1 VSGGRL
7 EHAVAA
13 FLRQEFGASVAA
25 IIGFVDILIEDARRH
40 DLADVVPDL
49 ERMRE
54 AGVQLSA
61 LIAKA
66 VETARGDEGGIARLR
81 HDLRTPLNA
90 IKGYGELLVEEA
102 RDCGQGALLIDLGK
116 VLDLADR
123 LLGEVDRMVEVVAA
137 PPVEIVGNVLQT
149 IKPLGDSE
157 VADPSSIAS
166 RILVV
171 DDNASNRDLLS
182 RRLQREGYRVT
193 SAEGGASALAMIA
206 AEGFDLVLLDL
217 MMPGM
222 SGFEVLSRLKAD
234 GGTRH
239 IPVIMISAL
248 DELDST
254 VRCIEAG
261 AEDYLPKPFNPVLLR
276 ARINACLEKKRLLD
290 ELDSTVRCIE
300 AGAEDYLPKPFN
312 PVLLRARINACLEK
326 KRLLDELHA
335 EKERSEALL
344 LNILPRTIVERMRL
358 GETAIADRI
367 AEATVLFSDLVDFT
381 LLSATLSPE
390 ETVKLLSLLFSQFE
404 DLAVRHGLETIK
416 TIGDGYMVTG
426 GILERQPNAAV
437 AVAEMGLSMLEVVE
451 RAGRAIDKKLQLRI
465 GVHTGGPIVAGVLG
479 THKIAYDVWGDTVNI
494 AKRME
499 SYGLP
504 GQIHVSAATRRLLGD
519 AFRFEPRGL
528 LDVKGKGSMETYFVY
543 RRG

>member
-7 EHAVAA
+7 EHAIAA
-13 FLRQEFGASVAA
+13 FLREEFGASVAA
-25 IIGFVDILIEDARRH
+25 VIGFVDILVEDARRH
-40 DLADVVPDL
+40 DLADFVPDL

-66 VETARGDEGGIARLR
+66 LDSAQGGDGETARLR

-102 RDCGQGALLIDLGK
+102 RDRGHDTLLADLGK
-116 VLDLADR
+116 VLDLAER
-123 LLGEVDRMVEVVAA
+123 LLGEIDRIAETAAA
-137 PPVEIVGNVLQT
+137 PIDIVGTVLQT
-149 IKPLGDSE
+149 IRPLGEADIA
-157 VADPSSIAS
+157 ADPSAVAS
-166 RILVV
+166 HILVV
-171 DDNASNRDLLS
+171 DDNAANRDLLA
-182 RRLQREGYRVT
+182 RRLVREGHRVT
-193 SAEGGASALAMIA
+193 LAESGAAALASTA
-206 AEGFDLVLLDL
+206 SWGFDLVLLDL

-222 SGFEVLSRLKAD
+222 SGFEVLCRLKANP
-234 GGTRH
+234 GTRH

-276 ARINACLEKKRLLD
+276 ARISACLEKKRLLD
-290 ELDSTVRCIE
+290 ELS
-300 AGAEDYLPKPFN
+300 
-312 PVLLRARINACLEK
+312 
-326 KRLLDELHA
+326 A

-344 LNILPRTIVERMRL
+344 LNILPRTIIERMRR
-358 GETAIADRI
+358 GETSIADRI

-381 LLSATLSPE
+381 LLSATLTPE
-390 ETVKLLSLLFSQFE
+390 ETVRLLGLLFSQFE
-404 DLAVRHGLETIK
+404 DLAVRHRLETIK

-426 GILERQPNAAV
+426 GILEPQSNAAA
-437 AVAEMGLSMLEVVE
+437 AVAEMALSMLETVE
-451 RAGRAIDKKLQLRI
+451 RAGRAINKKLQLRI
-465 GVHTGGPIVAGVLG
+465 GIHTGGPIVAGVLG
-479 THKIAYDVWGDTVNI
+479 THKIAYDVWGDTVNT

-504 GQIHVSAATRRLLGD
+504 SHIHVTAETRRLLGE

-528 LDVKGKGSMETYFVY
+528 LEVKGKGSMETYFLY
-543 RRG
+543 RQ

>member
-1 VSGGRL
+1 MTVAESG
-7 EHAVAA
+7 AA
-13 FLRQEFGASVAA
+13 
-25 IIGFVDILIEDARRH
+25 
-40 DLADVVPDL
+40 
-49 ERMRE
+49 
-54 AGVQLSA
+54 
-61 LIAKA
+61 
-66 VETARGDEGGIARLR
+66 
-81 HDLRTPLNA
+81 
-90 IKGYGELLVEEA
+90 
-102 RDCGQGALLIDLGK
+102 
-116 VLDLADR
+116 
-123 LLGEVDRMVEVVAA
+123 
-137 PPVEIVGNVLQT
+137 
-149 IKPLGDSE
+149 
-157 VADPSSIAS
+157 
-166 RILVV
+166 
-171 DDNASNRDLLS
+171 
-182 RRLQREGYRVT
+182 
-193 SAEGGASALAMIA
+193 ALALIA

-222 SGFEVLSRLKAD
+222 SGFEALCRLKAD
-234 GGTRH
+234 AGTRH

-276 ARINACLEKKRLLD
+276 ARISACLEKKRLVD
-290 ELDSTVRCIE
+290 ELS
-300 AGAEDYLPKPFN
+300 
-312 PVLLRARINACLEK
+312 
-326 KRLLDELHA
+326 A

-344 LNILPRTIVERMRL
+344 LNILPRTIIERMRR
-358 GETAIADRI
+358 GETSIADRI
-367 AEATVLFSDLVDFT
+367 AETTVLFSDLVDFT
-381 LLSATLSPE
+381 LLSATLTPE
-390 ETVKLLSLLFSQFE
+390 ETVRLLGLLFSQFE

-426 GILERQPNAAV
+426 GILEPQSNAAA
-437 AVAEMGLSMLEVVE
+437 AVAEMALSMLETVE

-465 GVHTGGPIVAGVLG
+465 GIHTGGPIVAGVLG
-479 THKIAYDVWGDTVNI
+479 THKIAYDVWGDTVNT